1 MTRRRR
7 RRAHGF
13 TLVEL
18 MVSLVAGVI
27 IAIAVVGLAKAATT
41 SFHEQVRLTTVEQ
54 SVRNAANRLRYDL
67 TKVSFMG
74 TGNIKLATGVG
85 SAYPIPYGHRV
96 AVNGVGEAALRYGTK
111 TQNLQGIRI
120 QVSGSKAATE
130 SPLGL
135 ATNNGLSPDTITITG
150 NLTTDDQYLGMWV
163 EGAGSCGGGQVVL
176 RAAADPANARL
187 INGNAQNVRN
197 AFVPAD
203 NHEFLARVVDEAGC
217 QHFVVVNRADALQVN
232 DPINARATID
242 LCNGN
247 DNTSVLRAHLPDPAD
262 TRLAGPKGV
271 GCGVDPIGSVRISPL
286 HRVRWYLAKNTD
298 PLLDPPPTLGGA
310 EAMFMLYRG
319 FEDASGTLVPELTQV
334 VAEYAVDM
342 KFGIVVDD
350 SSQPPP
356 LNVRVFDLDSDNAP
370 SGGPIDQW
378 TMPASATI
386 SGPGQPGPQ
395 RVRSVKFRVATRSAL
410 PDRTANLALLPGTPW
425 ITRYCLES
433 AAPASCTKFARVRS
447 IVSEV
452 ALINQARM
460 AY

>member
-1 MTRRRR
+1 MTRAAQ
-7 RRAHGF
+7 RRARARGF

-74 TGNIKLATGVG
+74 TGNIQLASGPNV
-85 SAYPIPYGHRV
+85 PYGHRV
-96 AVNGVGEAALRYGTK
+96 AVNGTGQAGARYGAI

-120 QVSGSKAATE
+120 RVGKGQAATE

-135 ATNNGLSPDTITITG
+135 ASNNGLSPDELLVTG
-150 NLTTDDQYLGMWV
+150 NLTTDDQYIGTW
-163 EGAGSCGGGQVVL
+163 EPTGGSCGGGQVTL

-187 INGNAQNVRN
+187 INGNAQNVIN
-197 AFVPAD
+197 AFTPAAGST
-203 NHEFLARVVDEAGC
+203 FLARVVDEAGC
-217 QHFVVVNRADALQVN
+217 QHFVTVNKADA
-232 DPINARATID
+232 PTATGPNAYATID

-247 DNTSVLRAHLPDPAD
+247 DNTSVLWAHLPDPTD
-262 TRLAGPKGV
+262 TRLAGPKGT
-271 GCGVDPIGSVRISPL
+271 GCGVDPLGTVRISPL
-286 HRVRWYLAKNTD
+286 HRVRWFLAKNTD
-298 PLLDPPPTLGGA
+298 PLLDPPPAVGGA
-310 EAMFMLYRG
+310 DALFMLYRG
-319 FEDASGTLVPELTQV
+319 FEDASGTLIPALTQI
-334 VAEYAVDM
+334 VAEYAIDL

-350 SSQPPP
+350 SSQVPPA
-356 LNVRVFDLDSDNAP
+356 NVRVFDLDSDTQGEGG
-370 SGGPIDQW
+370 GGPIDLW
-378 TMPASATI
+378 TNNASATTA
-386 SGPGQPGPQ
+386 GPGQPGPQ
-395 RVRSVKFRVATRSAL
+395 RVRSVKFRVSTRSQL
-410 PDRTANLALLPGTPW
+410 PDRTANLALLPGTPY
-425 ITRYCLES
+425 ITRYCLEG
-433 AAPASCTKFARVRS
+433 ANPASCTKFARVRT